1 MNISKCF
8 DETLKKYRIT
18 GAALARKA
26 NISPSHVSQFRNG
39 KGGDV
44 THTSL
49 EKMLEAMESLAP
61 GSRLYFCLL
70 LAGKNPIEY
79 LSCDPTDLPSLVLAA
94 SPNEKAQIFYALG
107 RWVVGNRETTDTT
120 TLPEAV

>member
-1 MNISKCF
+1 MNISRAF
-8 DETLKKYRIT
+8 DETLKKYGVT

-26 NISPSHVSQFRNG
+26 NISPSHVSQFRNS

-61 GSRLYFCLL
+61 GSKLYFCLL
-70 LAGKNPIEY
+70 VAGKNPVEY
-79 LSCDPTDLPSLVLAA
+79 LSGNLTDLSSLVLAA
-94 SPNEKAQIFYALG
+94 SPHEKAQIFYALG
-107 RWVVGNRETTDTT
+107 RWVVGSRETTDTA